1 MRTFEEYIKESINF
15 RLGGKA
21 KSGYNQSSG
30 TSTTFDEL
38 KPGDRIYIMLYEPSG
53 NIEWVNKSITTF
65 EIERVDINGNNL
77 RFQGHYV
84 DSFNNQSSVC
94 LVNDGV
100 SKNFIAYRMK
110 YSGSPTLRIVSVEEM
125 TPEEGLERFFQEE
138 RANKNKAR

>member
-1 MRTFEEYIKESINF
+1 MRTFEEYIRESINF

-53 NIEWVNKSITTF
+53 NIEWVNKINSTF
-65 EIERVDINGNNL
+65 EIERVDIDGNNL
-77 RFQGHYV
+77 RFSGHYV

-94 LVNDGV
+94 LVRDGV
-100 SKNFIAYRMK
+100 SKDFIAQ
-110 YSGSPTLRIVSVEEM
+110 SLLSSAETLRIVTVEEM
-125 TPEEGLERFFQEE
+125 TPEEGLERFYQEE
-138 RANKNKAR
+138 ENNQNKAR

>member
-1 MRTFEEYIKESINF
+1 MKTFTEYIKESINF

-53 NIEWVNKSITTF
+53 NIEWVNKTITTF
-65 EIERVDINGNNL
+65 EIERVDVDGNNL
-77 RFQGHYV
+77 RFPGHYV
-84 DSFNNQSSVC
+84 DSFNNKNSVC

-100 SKNFIAYRMK
+100 SKDFIAHRLNTSYE
-110 YSGSPTLRIVSVEEM
+110 TLRIVSVEEM
-125 TPEEGLERFFQEE
+125 TPEEGLERFYQEE